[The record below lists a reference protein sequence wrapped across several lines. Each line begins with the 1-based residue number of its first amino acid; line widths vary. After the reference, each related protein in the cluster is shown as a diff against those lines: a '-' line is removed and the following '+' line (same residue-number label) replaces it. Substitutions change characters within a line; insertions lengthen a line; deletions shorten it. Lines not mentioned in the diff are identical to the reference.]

1 MFRISRT
8 VPLPVA
14 ELSWSAGFRGI
25 PVWLDI
31 ETTGFSPHSS
41 QVTLIGW
48 VLPFPHGRRLEQ
60 VFADTPEDE
69 VALLR
74 LAVLPLHRAGTVIT
88 FNGERFD
95 LPFLAQRA
103 LAHGVQMPRFAH
115 RDLLLDAHAW
125 DPEGRLVPDHRL
137 QTLMRHFGLQRADA
151 SSGQEMVL
159 AYRRWLRHRAE
170 RDRQFI
176 LDHNA
181 DDLLR
186 LPELTMH
193 LVRDLRGA

>member
-1 MFRISRT
+1 MFRVSRT

-14 ELSWSAGFRGI
+14 ELPWSAGFRGL

-48 VLPFPHGRRLEQ
+48 VLPMPQGRRLEQ

-69 VALLR
+69 VAILR
-74 LAVLPLHRAGTVIT
+74 LAFLPLQRAGAVIT
-88 FNGERFD
+88 FNGQRFD

-103 LAHGVQMPRFAH
+103 MAHGVRMPGFLH
-115 RDLLLDAHAW
+115 RDLLVDAHAW
-125 DPEGRLVPDHRL
+125 DPERRLVPDHRL
-137 QTLMRHFGLQRADA
+137 QTLMRHFGLRRADA
-151 SSGQEMVL
+151 SNGQEMVL

-186 LPELTMH
+186 LPELTMY
-193 LVRDLRGA
+193 LVRDRRGA